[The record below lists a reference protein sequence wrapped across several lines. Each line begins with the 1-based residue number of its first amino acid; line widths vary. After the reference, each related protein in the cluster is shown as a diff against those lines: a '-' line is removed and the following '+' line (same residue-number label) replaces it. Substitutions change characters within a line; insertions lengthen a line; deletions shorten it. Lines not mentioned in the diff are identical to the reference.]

1 MALEEKPSLTKKAKK
16 KRGKSF
22 FWGIMK
28 KQVPKIPSKKTF
40 KLAEIPEDPP
50 KYGEAW

>member
-16 KRGKSF
+16 KRGKHI

-28 KQVPKIPSKKTF
+28 KQVPKILSKKTF
-40 KLAEIPEDPP
+40 RLGDIPEEPP
-50 KYGEAW
+50 KYSEAW